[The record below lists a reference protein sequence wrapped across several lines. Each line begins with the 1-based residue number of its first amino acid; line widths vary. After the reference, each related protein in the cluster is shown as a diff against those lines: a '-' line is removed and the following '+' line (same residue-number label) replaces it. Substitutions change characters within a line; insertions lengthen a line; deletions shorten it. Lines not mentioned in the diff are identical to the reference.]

1 MYKINST
8 RSLRQAILELEK
20 KQVEEGRRMKA
31 HCLNA
36 YESVK
41 PINLIVNTFKD
52 MTESKELKDSVLSTT
67 VGLAAGYLSRNL
79 FDDSSESPLK
89 KMFGTAIM
97 LGLTNVVTRNP
108 EAIKSLGMQLVKIVE
123 HNAEERIHEAIH

>member
-1 MYKINST
+1 
-8 RSLRQAILELEK
+8 
-20 KQVEEGRRMKA
+20 
-31 HCLNA
+31 
-36 YESVK
+36 
-41 PINLIVNTFKD
+41 
-52 MTESKELKDSVLSTT
+52 